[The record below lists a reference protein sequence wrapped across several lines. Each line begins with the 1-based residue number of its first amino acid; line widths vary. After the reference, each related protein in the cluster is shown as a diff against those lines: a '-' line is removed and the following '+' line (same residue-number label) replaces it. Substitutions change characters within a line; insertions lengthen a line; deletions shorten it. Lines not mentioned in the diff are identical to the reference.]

1 MKIDHTLRIIAI
13 ISTVVGL
20 VDSLYLT
27 YIKLAHTQALCL
39 PGIGDCETVNTSRYS
54 EVFGIP
60 VAVFGAL
67 LYAVLLVFLLLED
80 RSFMGIPVQRETS
93 LLASF
98 GLSFFGL
105 LFSAYLTYIEI
116 AVLRAIC
123 PFCLISAI
131 AMLAVFICSIIRLV
145 KNQN

>member
-13 ISTVVGL
+13 ISTAVGL

-27 YIKLAHTQALCL
+27 FIKLTHTQALCL

-60 VAVFGAL
+60 VAIFGAL
-67 LYAVLLVFLLLED
+67 LYTVILVFLLLEN
-80 RSFMGIPVQRETS
+80 RSIMGITVQRETS
-93 LLASF
+93 LLAIF

-105 LFSAYLTYIEI
+105 LFSAYLTYIEFV
-116 AVLRAIC
+116 VLRAIC
-123 PFCLISAI
+123 PFCLTSAI
-131 AMLAVFICSIIRLV
+131 AMLAIFICSIIRLV